1 MRVISISEN
10 RIVFDNGD
18 TIKVSSEEGNVSH
31 ALDLRLFGNSLLEY
45 EFTSRPMFGIVPKM
59 FIIMYHK
66 DRVWTVPYKNQNIKI
81 YYNSDVVRVKN
92 MKALKTLINSF
103 DRSELVDKTTLARFK
118 NLQVRMNILKNS
130 MLPSIHKDYL
140 KALRYYKQCKWHLMN
155 YIHEYKECR
164 KRIKQINNEI
174 TNARYAHFLQVLNDT
189 RSILSSEYYNDI
201 RPEPRIQHG
210 LIENEHKFTEWIDK
224 IIKDVVQGTSKPS
237 DELIALIFDTLV
249 QLGHEQSSMQTSLP
263 EEIEWEDEDE
273 YWEYIDSRDE
283 YDD

>member
-118 NLQVRMNILKNS
+118 NIQVRMNILKNR
-130 MLPSIHKDYL
+130 MLPCIHKDYL
-140 KALRYYKQCKWHLMN
+140 EALRNYKQYRRNYKQYRWYLMS

-164 KRIKQINNEI
+164 KKIKQINNEI

-201 RPEPRIQHG
+201 LPEPRIQHG
-210 LIENEHKFTEWIDK
+210 LIENEHKFTE
-224 IIKDVVQGTSKPS
+224 
-237 DELIALIFDTLV
+237 
-249 QLGHEQSSMQTSLP
+249 
-263 EEIEWEDEDE
+263 
-273 YWEYIDSRDE
+273 
-283 YDD
+283 